1 MVGFGN
7 LKAWCQF
14 LNEKT
19 NACLF
24 VCLFLC
30 LFVLCAC
37 VCMLVLFFS
46 WNLFYQV
53 FFLVFGKTRMY
64 WTILMKLENAG
75 CCCCMWDLPVPN
87 QHLTHPLHY
96 LDKLHIFTF
105 ISVKMK
111 QNKVYNSFH
120 LCSAVSLPRDALYP
134 FQTK

>member
-1 MVGFGN
+1 MRRLTPVF
-7 LKAWCQF
+7 
-14 LNEKT
+14 
-19 NACLF
+19 LF
-24 VCLFLC
+24 VCSSVC
-30 LFVLCAC
+30 LFCVHVC
-37 VCMLVLFFS
+37 VCLFCFS
-46 WNLFYQV
+46 PGIYSIRY
-53 FFLVFGKTRMY
+53 FFLYLEKTRMY

-111 QNKVYNSFH
+111 QNKVDNSFH